1 MVTIFI
7 NNLWLDD
14 NFYEVVSFIMG
25 ITGRYKGF
33 KIKVFDKKVDDG
45 YPPTGSVNGTDFDMV
60 HSSDNTSD
68 WVCASIVTHLLREQS
83 NRGGGRVC
91 HHRQEALMYKQSHNN
106 NDIESM
112 IFVLHIE
119 GRIFC
124 NCFWY
129 FLFLHY
135 LQFSQGAALG
145 HLRTLRERESLWRRL
160 GIMAGR

>member
-1 MVTIFI
+1 
-7 NNLWLDD
+7 
-14 NFYEVVSFIMG
+14 
-25 ITGRYKGF
+25 
-33 KIKVFDKKVDDG
+33 
-45 YPPTGSVNGTDFDMV
+45 MV

-145 HLRTLRERESLWRRL
+145 HLRTMSCSSTSKFATIWFHLPVNLTILSHFHWWNVPALQVGHWC
-160 GIMAGR
+160 ISTFIS